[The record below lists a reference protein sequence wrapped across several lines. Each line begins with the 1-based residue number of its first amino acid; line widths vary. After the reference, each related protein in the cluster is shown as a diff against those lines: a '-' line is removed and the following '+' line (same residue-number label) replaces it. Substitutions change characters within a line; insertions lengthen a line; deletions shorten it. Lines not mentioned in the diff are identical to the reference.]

1 MDKVTFDDLVALAK
15 RHLKSPVDVFF
26 EALTDRQREPYLRN
40 RITESE
46 TSREAWDSLC
56 LISRDLLKKGHPLP
70 QELGQW
76 VAQVLDDLVHPSA
89 TQPRPPKGD
98 SGARTKVLIYSLIYS
113 FTENFGLFPTRGNA
127 TILPKCCAQG
137 GTACD
142 VVGRAANLNYK
153 NAEKIW
159 NQRDPLFRSY
169 RRDNK

>member
-1 MDKVTFDDLVALAK
+1 MDETRFDDLVALAK
-15 RHLKSPVDVFF
+15 RPLISPVGIY
-26 EALTDRQREPYLRN
+26 AIITDRQRGPYLRN

-56 LISRDLLKKGHPLP
+56 LIARDLLKKGHPLP
-70 QELGQW
+70 EELGQW
-76 VAQVLDDLVHPSA
+76 VAQVLDDLVHPPA
-89 TQPRPPKGD
+89 AQPRPPTGD
-98 SGARTKVLIYSLIYS
+98 SNARKKVLIYMLIHS
-113 FTENFGLFPTRGNA
+113 FVENFGLNPTRGNA
-127 TILPKCCAQG
+127 TNLPECCAQG

-159 NQRDPLFRSY
+159 NLRDPKFSSY